1 MKEDN
6 RSKMA
11 MFCKAMIKHSPAN
24 IPHPLPL
31 IERKAK
37 ERLSTDGLISFHILM
52 KEWKNISMEDKKIIS
67 KLLILNSHDVIES
80 LDLFHDFA
88 KETNDT
94 VDFINEHP
102 EYANQGNGSILD
114 DLSGLFDDDDD

>member
-1 MKEDN
+1 MKEEN
-6 RSKMA
+6 QNKMA

-37 ERLSTDGLISFHILM
+37 ERLSTNGLISFHILM
-52 KEWKNISMEDKKIIS
+52 KEWKNISFEDKKIIS
-67 KLLILNSHDVIES
+67 KLLILNSYDVIES

-88 KETNDT
+88 KETNDI

-102 EYANQGNGSILD
+102 EYANQNPGSILD
-114 DLSGLFDDDDD
+114 DLSDLFNDE